1 MAIVDAAPGW
11 TPTTGKRSNS
21 MSNVNMSEAA
31 RSVIELIDVGWED
44 FKSGNMTRAQLTMQ
58 EAQVLATLLVAER
71 LLEQIENE

>member
-1 MAIVDAAPGW
+1 
-11 TPTTGKRSNS
+11 